1 VFVGIVVGVGV
12 NVGAGVEVGLRSG
25 EILISK
31 DVFSITPMLS
41 PAMISGFEFEKIK
54 NPKMAEI
61 IGRVPKRKNTYHIL
75 VKKS

>member
-1 VFVGIVVGVGV
+1 
-12 NVGAGVEVGLRSG
+12 
-25 EILISK
+25 
-31 DVFSITPMLS
+31 VFSITPMLS